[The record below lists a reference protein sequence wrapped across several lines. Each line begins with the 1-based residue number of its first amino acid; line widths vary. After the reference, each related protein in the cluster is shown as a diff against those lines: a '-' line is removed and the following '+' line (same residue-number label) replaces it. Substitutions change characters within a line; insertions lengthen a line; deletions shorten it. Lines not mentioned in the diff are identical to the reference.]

1 MFGYVYLTENLINGK
16 CYIGRHH
23 STEFDTK
30 YKGTGILLKQAFKKY
45 G

>member
-16 CYIGRHH
+16 CYIGRH
-23 STEFDTK
+23 SSPTFDKK
-30 YKGTGILLKQAFKKY
+30 YKGSGVAIKKAIKKY